1 MSGGHRQALVEIHVA
16 VLLFGFAGLFGKW
29 LTLPAWCIVLGRTGF
44 ATLAL
49 LTVLPFSPPKRFPVD
64 LKSVGR
70 LGVLGVLLAVHWVAF
85 FKAIQVASV
94 AVGLLAFAT
103 FPVFITC
110 LEPWWFA
117 EKRRRIDILTAVMVV
132 VGLGIMVY
140 PSPFEGRIFVGT
152 LWGTFAGFSF
162 AVLCLLNRKWVKN
175 YAPEMIALFQNGF
188 GALALVP
195 WLLLAE
201 VQVDAGQIGLLA
213 ILGVLCT
220 ALAHTLFIRGLRF
233 IRAQL
238 ASVIATLEP
247 VYGIA
252 LAFFLLHEI
261 PSAYTLA
268 GGTLILL
275 TTLLAMGQRAAVN
288 G

>member
-1 MSGGHRQALVEIHVA
+1 MSGGQRQALVEIHVA

-49 LTVLPFSPPKRFPVD
+49 LTVLPFSPPRRFPANLNAVA
-64 LKSVGR
+64 L
-70 LGVLGVLLAVHWVAF
+70 LGLLGVLLAVHWMAF
-85 FKAIQVASV
+85 FKAIQAANV

-110 LEPWWFA
+110 LEPLWFG
-117 EKRRRIDILTAVMVV
+117 EKRRRVDYLTALMVV
-132 VGLGIMVY
+132 VGLGIMIY
-140 PSPFEGRIFVGT
+140 PSSFGGRIFVGV

-162 AVLCLLNRKWVKN
+162 AVLSILNRKWVRN
-175 YAPEMIALFQNGF
+175 YSPVIIALFQNGF
-188 GALALVP
+188 AALALLPMVL
-195 WLLLAE
+195 WTE
-201 VQVDAGQIGLLA
+201 VRVDPGQMGLLA
-213 ILGVLCT
+213 LLGVLCT
-220 ALAHTLFIRGLRF
+220 ALAHTLFIRGLKF

-238 ASVIATLEP
+238 ASVIAALEP

-252 LAFFLLHEI
+252 LAFLLLHEI

-275 TTLLAMGQRAAVN
+275 TTLLAMGQRASV
-288 G
+288 